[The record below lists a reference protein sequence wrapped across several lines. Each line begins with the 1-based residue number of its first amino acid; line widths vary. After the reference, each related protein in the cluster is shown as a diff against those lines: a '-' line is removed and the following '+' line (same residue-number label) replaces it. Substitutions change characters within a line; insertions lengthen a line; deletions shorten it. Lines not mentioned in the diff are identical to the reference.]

1 MQSTQVFRWILVAL
15 SVVLAAFLI
24 VRGNVV
30 IGVLVGAMA
39 LTRAGLFV
47 RMQHRREEFRRRIVA
62 RRGSAFPPDS

>member
-1 MQSTQVFRWILVAL
+1 MRSTQVFRWILVAL

-39 LTRAGLFV
+39 VTRAVMFV
-47 RMQHRREEFRRRIVA
+47 KMQHRREQFRERIAQRRA
-62 RRGSAFPPDS
+62 GAGRRF